1 VNPLARF
8 ALNPLGLTSKPPVV
22 GRVVTATITLVC
34 VLIVYAGWASLRL
47 LDVSLIIP
55 NSAVLNAPGVTPM
68 A

>member
-1 VNPLARF
+1 
-8 ALNPLGLTSKPPVV
+8 LGLTSKPPVV